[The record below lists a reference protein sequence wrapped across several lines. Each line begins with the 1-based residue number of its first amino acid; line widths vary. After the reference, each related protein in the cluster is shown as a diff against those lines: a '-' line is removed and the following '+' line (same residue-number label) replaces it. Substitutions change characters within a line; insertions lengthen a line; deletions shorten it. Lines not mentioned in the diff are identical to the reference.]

1 MFRQIRAHLALWD
14 WRLFTFIFLFLALP
28 GVYQLYRVHLIGN
41 AIPDPSALAIVAQ
54 WQFVNLVIEVFQEA
68 TVLAIYFFVGSRIA
82 SSSLVQLDRLKSVLV
97 FIFIVSVVFAAA
109 VFALRGSFVEIV
121 ATPEAIQ
128 AETRDFLGLTVLG
141 TPFVLLY
148 AASIVILQALNKRAL
163 ILGMAFLNLLVR
175 FAFDSLL
182 FGGYGFSLD
191 AGVIGVAW
199 SSILASILL
208 FTVAMYALLA
218 TMRVSASAL
227 LAMPTFQ
234 DLRTYVGV
242 GAGSGLD
249 SLVRNVAYFVMI
261 IRIVNS
267 IGTEEI
273 GGYYLSIQIF
283 WSFMLVPVLA
293 FADSAKALFANNS
306 GQIVRVRQLWRT
318 SMIVVAVMM
327 VAWLVF
333 VPFWAMAAR
342 ALNPDETTI
351 AFATT
356 AFAVLFVPYVLFS
369 FNTVTD
375 SLFFG
380 LGKTRYMAYQ
390 SILTNGTIYVVA
402 FLLYVSGLWEPDF
415 LSVMLLFGLGILVDS
430 ILTTLFAVKVLYF
443 DRARDSS
450 STDQSALR
458 SAPQE

>member
-1 MFRQIRAHLALWD
+1 MSTQISMFRQLRAHLALWD
-14 WRLFTFIFLFLALP
+14 WRLFSFILLFLALP
-28 GVYQLYRVHLIGN
+28 GVYQLYRVHLVGN
-41 AIPDPSALAIVAQ
+41 AIPDPGALAIVAQ

-68 TVLAIYFFVGSRIA
+68 TVLAVYFFVGSRIA
-82 SSSLVQLDRLKSVLV
+82 SSALVQLDRLKSVLV
-97 FIFIVSVVFAAA
+97 FIFVVSA
-109 VFALRGSFVEIV
+109 VFAVAAFAFRGSFVEIV

-128 AETRDFLGLTVLG
+128 AETRDFLGITVLG

-163 ILGMAFLNLLVR
+163 ILGMALLNVLVR
-175 FAFDSLL
+175 FALDSLF

-199 SSILASILL
+199 SSIVASVLL
-208 FTVAMYALLA
+208 FAVAMYALLA
-218 TMRVSASAL
+218 TMRVPASAL
-227 LAMPTFQ
+227 LAKPTFQ
-234 DLRTYVGV
+234 DIRTYFGV

-273 GGYYLSIQIF
+273 GGYYLFIQVF

-306 GQIVRVRQLWRT
+306 GQIERVRQLWHT

-327 VAWLVF
+327 LVWVAL
-333 VPFWAMAAR
+333 VPFWETVAT
-342 ALNPDETTI
+342 ALNPDEATV

-375 SLFFG
+375 SLFYG

-390 SILTNGTIYVVA
+390 SIITNGTVYAAA
-402 FLLYVSGLWEPDF
+402 FLLYVAGLWEPDY

-430 ILTTLFAVKVLYF
+430 ILTTLFAVKALYF
-443 DRARDSS
+443 DQTRG
-450 STDQSALR
+450 
-458 SAPQE
+458 

>member
-1 MFRQIRAHLALWD
+1 MQISMFRQIRAHLSLWD
-14 WRLFTFIFLFLALP
+14 WRLFTFVFLFLALP
-28 GVYQLYRVHLIGN
+28 GVYQLYRVHLVGN
-41 AIPDPSALAIVAQ
+41 AIPDLGALAIVAQ

-82 SSSLVQLDRLKSVLV
+82 SSAVVQLDRLKSVLS
-97 FIFIVSVVFAAA
+97 FIFVVSS
-109 VFALRGSFVEIV
+109 VFALAMFAFRGSFVDLV

-128 AETRDFLGLTVLG
+128 AETRGFLGITVLG

-148 AASIVILQALNKRAL
+148 AASIVVLQALNKRAL
-163 ILGMAFLNLLVR
+163 ILGMAFLNILVR

-182 FGGYGFSLD
+182 FGGYAFSLD

-208 FTVAMYALLA
+208 FAVAMYALLA
-218 TMRVSASAL
+218 TMRVPASAL
-227 LAMPTFQ
+227 LAKPTFQ
-234 DLRTYVGV
+234 DIRTYIGV

-267 IGTEEI
+267 IGAEEI
-273 GGYYLSIQIF
+273 GGYYLAVQIF

-306 GQIVRVRQLWRT
+306 GQIERVRQLWHT
-318 SMIVVAVMM
+318 SMVVVAALM
-327 VAWLVF
+327 VLWLFF
-333 VPFWAMAAR
+333 VPFFEMAAK
-342 ALNPDETTI
+342 ALNPDE
-351 AFATT
+351 ATVAYAST
-356 AFAVLFVPYVLFS
+356 AFAILLVPYVLFS

-375 SLFFG
+375 SLFYG

-390 SILTNGTIYVVA
+390 SIITNGTVYVVA
-402 FLLYVSGLWEPDF
+402 FLLYVTGLWQPDF
-415 LSVMLLFGLGILVDS
+415 LSVMMLFGIGILVDS
-430 ILTTLFAVKVLYF
+430 ILTTLFAVKALYF
-443 DRARDSS
+443 GEVHETRT
-450 STDQSALR
+450 TDQNSA
-458 SAPQE
+458 

>member
-1 MFRQIRAHLALWD
+1 MIRQIRAHLSLWD

-97 FIFIVSVVFAAA
+97 FIFVVSAVFTAA
-109 VFALRGSFVEIV
+109 VFALRGIFVEIV

-148 AASIVILQALNKRAL
+148 AASIVILQALNKRVL
-163 ILGMAFLNLLVR
+163 ILGMALLNVLVR
-175 FAFDSLL
+175 FAFDSLF

-191 AGVIGVAW
+191 AGVTGVAW
-199 SSILASILL
+199 SSILASVLL
-208 FTVAMYALLA
+208 FAVVMYALLA

-227 LAMPTFQ
+227 LARPTFQ
-234 DLRTYVGV
+234 DIRTYVGV

-267 IGTEEI
+267 IGVEEI

-293 FADSAKALFANNS
+293 FSDSAKALFANNS
-306 GQIVRVRQLWRT
+306 GQIERVRQLWRT

-327 VAWLVF
+327 VVWLIF
-333 VPFWAMAAR
+333 VPFWEMAAK
-342 ALNPDETTI
+342 ALNPDEATV

-356 AFAVLFVPYVLFS
+356 ALAVLFVPYVLFS

-375 SLFFG
+375 SLFYG

-390 SILTNGTIYVVA
+390 SIITNGTVYVIA

-415 LSVMLLFGLGILVDS
+415 QSVMLLFGLGILVDS
-430 ILTTLFAVKVLYF
+430 ILTTLFAVKALYF
-443 DRARDSS
+443 DHAREPHA
-450 STDQSALR
+450 TD
-458 SAPQE
+458 

>member
-1 MFRQIRAHLALWD
+1 MIRQIRAHLALWD

-97 FIFIVSVVFAAA
+97 FIFVVSAVFTAAM
-109 VFALRGSFVEIV
+109 FALRGSFVEIV

-128 AETRDFLGLTVLG
+128 AETRDFLGITVLG

-148 AASIVILQALNKRAL
+148 AASIVILQALNKRVL
-163 ILGMAFLNLLVR
+163 ILGMALLNVLVR
-175 FAFDSLL
+175 FAFDSLF

-199 SSILASILL
+199 SSILASVLL
-208 FTVAMYALLA
+208 FAVAMCALLA

-227 LAMPTFQ
+227 LARPTFQ
-234 DLRTYVGV
+234 DIRTYVGV

-267 IGTEEI
+267 IGVEEI

-283 WSFMLVPVLA
+283 WSFMLVP
-293 FADSAKALFANNS
+293 
-306 GQIVRVRQLWRT
+306 
-318 SMIVVAVMM
+318 
-327 VAWLVF
+327 
-333 VPFWAMAAR
+333 
-342 ALNPDETTI
+342 
-351 AFATT
+351 
-356 AFAVLFVPYVLFS
+356 
-369 FNTVTD
+369 
-375 SLFFG
+375 
-380 LGKTRYMAYQ
+380 
-390 SILTNGTIYVVA
+390 GT
-402 FLLYVSGLWEPDF
+402 
-415 LSVMLLFGLGILVDS
+415 GILGFSQGTVR
-430 ILTTLFAVKVLYF
+430 K
-443 DRARDSS
+443 
-450 STDQSALR
+450 QQR
-458 SAPQE
+458 SN

>member
-41 AIPDPSALAIVAQ
+41 AIPDPGALAIVAQ

-82 SSSLVQLDRLKSVLV
+82 SSAVVQLDRLKSVLV
-97 FIFIVSVVFAAA
+97 FIFVVSTVFTVAA
-109 VFALRGSFVEIV
+109 FAFRGNFVEIV
-121 ATPEAIQ
+121 ATPQAIQ
-128 AETRDFLGLTVLG
+128 AETRDFLGVTVLG
-141 TPFVLLY
+141 TPFVLLF
-148 AASIVILQALNKRAL
+148 AAAMVILQALNKRAL
-163 ILGMAFLNLLVR
+163 ILGMAFLNVLVR
-175 FAFDSLL
+175 FAFDSLF
-182 FGGYGFSLD
+182 FGGYAFSLGT
-191 AGVIGVAW
+191 GVIGVAW

-208 FTVAMYALLA
+208 FAVAMYALLT
-218 TMRVSASAL
+218 TMGVSASAL
-227 LAMPTFQ
+227 LAKPTFQ
-234 DLRTYVGV
+234 DIRTYVGV

-306 GQIVRVRQLWRT
+306 AKIERVRQLWHT
-318 SMIVVAVMM
+318 SLIVVAMMM
-327 VAWLVF
+327 VVWLLF
-333 VPFWAMAAR
+333 VPFWEMAAR
-342 ALNPDETTI
+342 ALNPDEATV
-351 AFATT
+351 AYATT

-375 SLFFG
+375 SLFYG

-390 SILTNGTIYVVA
+390 SIITNGTVYAIA
-402 FLLYVSGLWEPDF
+402 FLLYVSRLWEPDF

-430 ILTTLFAVKVLYF
+430 ILTTLFAVKALYF
-443 DRARDSS
+443 DHSPEP
-450 STDQSALR
+450 STAEPSNAH
-458 SAPQE
+458 AGPE

>member
-1 MFRQIRAHLALWD
+1 MSTQISMFRQLRSHLALWD
-14 WRLFTFIFLFLALP
+14 WRLFTFILLFLALP
-28 GVYQLYRVHLIGN
+28 GVYQLYRVHLVGN
-41 AIPDPSALAIVAQ
+41 AIPDPGALAIVAQ

-68 TVLAIYFFVGSRIA
+68 TVLAVYFFVGSRIA
-82 SSSLVQLDRLKSVLV
+82 SSALVQLDRLKSVLV
-97 FIFIVSVVFAAA
+97 FIFVVSA
-109 VFALRGSFVEIV
+109 VFAVAAFAFRGSFVEIV

-128 AETRDFLGLTVLG
+128 AETRDFLGITVLG

-163 ILGMAFLNLLVR
+163 ILGMALLNVLVR
-175 FAFDSLL
+175 FALDSLF

-199 SSILASILL
+199 SSIVASVLL
-208 FTVAMYALLA
+208 FAVAMYALLA
-218 TMRVSASAL
+218 TMRVPASAL
-227 LAMPTFQ
+227 LARPTFQ
-234 DLRTYVGV
+234 DIRTYFGV

-273 GGYYLSIQIF
+273 GGYYLFIQVF

-306 GQIVRVRQLWRT
+306 GQIERVRQLWHT

-327 VAWLVF
+327 LVWVVL
-333 VPFWAMAAR
+333 VPLWETVAR
-342 ALNPDETTI
+342 ALNPDEATV

-375 SLFFG
+375 SLFYG

-390 SILTNGTIYVVA
+390 SIITNGTVYAAA
-402 FLLYVSGLWEPDF
+402 FLLYVAGLWEPDY

-430 ILTTLFAVKVLYF
+430 ILTTLFAVKALYF
-443 DRARDSS
+443 DQARG
-450 STDQSALR
+450 
-458 SAPQE
+458 

>member
-1 MFRQIRAHLALWD
+1 MFRQLRAHLALWD
-14 WRLFTFIFLFLALP
+14 WRLFTFILLFLALP
-28 GVYQLYRVHLIGN
+28 GVYQLYRVHLVGN
-41 AIPDPSALAIVAQ
+41 AIPDPGALAIVAQ

-68 TVLAIYFFVGSRIA
+68 TVLAVYFFVGSRIA
-82 SSSLVQLDRLKSVLV
+82 SSALVQLDRLKSVLV
-97 FIFIVSVVFAAA
+97 FIFVVSTVFAVAA
-109 VFALRGSFVEIV
+109 FAFRGSFVEIV

-128 AETRDFLGLTVLG
+128 AETRDFLGITVLG
-141 TPFVLLY
+141 TPFVLRY

-163 ILGMAFLNLLVR
+163 ILGMALLNVLVR
-175 FAFDSLL
+175 FALDSLF

-199 SSILASILL
+199 SSIVASVLL
-208 FTVAMYALLA
+208 FAVAMYALLA
-218 TMRVSASAL
+218 TMRVPASAL
-227 LAMPTFQ
+227 LAKPTFQ
-234 DLRTYVGV
+234 DIRTYFGV

-273 GGYYLSIQIF
+273 GGYYLFIQVF

-306 GQIVRVRQLWRT
+306 GQIERVRQLWHT

-327 VAWLVF
+327 LVWVVL
-333 VPFWAMAAR
+333 VPFWETVAR
-342 ALNPDETTI
+342 ALNPDEATV

-375 SLFFG
+375 SLFYG

-390 SILTNGTIYVVA
+390 SIITNGTVYAAA
-402 FLLYVSGLWEPDF
+402 FLLYVAGLWEPDY

-430 ILTTLFAVKVLYF
+430 ILTTLFAVKALYF
-443 DRARDSS
+443 DQARG
-450 STDQSALR
+450 
-458 SAPQE
+458 